1 LTQNERSGPEQSAQA
16 RKEAAVQIVG
26 VDIGFGFTKVT
37 DGRQVEVF
45 KSVLGDPADIQFR
58 ESLMDGSS
66 TLPPHRHIETEDG
79 AWFVGELA
87 ESQSRGRTF
96 TLDQD
101 KLIAGFLRTLTLTA
115 LASTVEDGKP
125 VRLVT
130 GLPISYYRRHKDELV
145 EKLQKRH
152 EFATIDHQGVRT
164 TRSVNIDRVR
174 VIPQPFGTMFH
185 LLLNDFGKAA
195 DRRLA
200 TEKIGIID
208 IGFKTADY
216 TISNKTRYSERGSQ
230 STDAG
235 IAKAFKGIAAALHE
249 KSGVNVELYRLY
261 DAVSQGSIKIRGRT
275 FDLEKITAHAMQRL
289 ASSIANEV
297 NQLWA
302 DDWDIDTIVVT
313 GGGGAALAP
322 YLSGQLV
329 GQVLEVKADEDT
341 RLNNVRGYQKYGVH
355 LWQR

>member
-1 LTQNERSGPEQSAQA
+1 MQSDTSKQTQP
-16 RKEAAVQIVG
+16 AASSMKVIG

-37 DGRQVEVF
+37 DGKQVEIF

-58 ESLMDGSS
+58 ESLLDASGQRV
-66 TLPPHRHIETEDG
+66 PHRHIETEDG

-87 ESQSRGRTF
+87 EAQSRGRSF

-115 LASTVEDGKP
+115 LSDVVDDGSP
-125 VRLVT
+125 IRLVT
-130 GLPISYYRRHKDELV
+130 GLPISYYRRHKNELID
-145 EKLQKRH
+145 KLQQRH
-152 EFATIDHQGVRT
+152 SFTMIDQQGQRVDRT
-164 TRSVNIDRVR
+164 LNIERVR

-185 LLLNDFGKAA
+185 LLLNDFGRAS

-208 IGFKTADY
+208 VGFKTADY
-216 TISNKTRYSERGSQ
+216 TISDKTRYSERGSQ

-235 IAKAFKGIAAALHE
+235 ISKAFKSIAAALHE

-261 DAVSQGSIKIRGRT
+261 DAVGEGSIKIRGRT

-289 ASSIANEV
+289 ATSIATEV

-302 DDWDIDTIVVT
+302 DDWDIDSIVVT

-322 YLSGQLV
+322 YLNAQLV
-329 GQVLEVKADEDT
+329 GQVLEVESGEDT
-341 RLNNVRGYQKYGVH
+341 RLNNVRGYQKYGMH
-355 LWQR
+355 LWQK

>member
-1 LTQNERSGPEQSAQA
+1 MH
-16 RKEAAVQIVG
+16 IVG
-26 VDIGFGFTKVT
+26 VDIGFGFAKVT
-37 DGRQVEVF
+37 DGKQVEIF

-58 ESLMDGSS
+58 ESLIDGASER
-66 TLPPHRHIETEDG
+66 PPHRHIETEDG

-101 KLIAGFLRTLTLTA
+101 KLVTSFLRTLTLTA
-115 LASTVEDGKP
+115 LSAVVEDGTP

-130 GLPISYYRRHKDELV
+130 GLPISYYRRHKDDLV
-145 EKLQKRH
+145 ERLQKRH
-152 EFATIDHQGVRT
+152 EFAVIDHQGVRT
-164 TRSVNIDRVR
+164 TRSLNIERVR
-174 VIPQPFGTMFH
+174 VIPQPFGTMFN
-185 LLLNDFGKAA
+185 LLLTNVGRAS

-208 IGFKTADY
+208 VGFKTADY

-235 IAKAFKGIAAALHE
+235 VSKAFKGIAAALHE

-261 DAVSQGSIKIRGRT
+261 DAVSEGSIKIRGRT
-275 FDLEKITAHAMQRL
+275 FDLDKITAHAMQRL
-289 ASSIANEV
+289 ATSIATEV

-302 DDWDIDTIVVT
+302 DDWDIDSIVIT

-322 YLSGQLV
+322 YLSGQLI
-329 GQVLEVKADEDT
+329 GQVLEVKAGEDT